1 MKGRREIDR
10 RSFLSRSAVTGGAVA
25 LGAMAPAALAG
36 CSSNSSGSPTT
47 SSGSKPGVGSGNPV
61 RGGALTVA
69 VLADIDGFYPPTNH
83 WDTNGFNY
91 ANAIYD
97 PLMAV
102 AADGSIQGYLAQS
115 MTPNSTFDTWTM
127 TLRSGIKFHDG
138 SDLTAAVVK
147 ANYDALLTSA
157 LTGPALKQVTS
168 VAATGD
174 LTVVFALEAPN
185 PLFPAGLTTQ
195 VGYVV
200 AESMIHQA
208 QSNPNSAPTPVGT
221 GPFAFQQWQ
230 PNSSFSATRNPNYW
244 RSGLPYLEQIT
255 FKPIPDTTQREATLR
270 SGGVDMIQSTDPNTI
285 MRFSGSGGSGFQVV
299 DSLNG
304 VIGQP
309 TVAFIMLNCETAPT
323 NDLRVRQAL
332 AKATDTAEIR
342 KIYDAG
348 FGGPINGLFLS
359 DSPYY
364 SNTGFP
370 TYDPTAARQLINEY
384 KAEHGT
390 PSLKLITIPD
400 PLYIKL
406 IQIIQQMWEQVGV
419 TVTLGEVEQAT
430 IITDF
435 ITGEF
440 QAATVYQFGAVTPDL
455 NYVWF
460 SSTTVSP
467 VGSIG
472 LNFPR
477 NSDPQ
482 IETALLTGRHTTD
495 QATRHKAYQTVNERL
510 AVDLPYI
517 WLSQYFFSEVAESR
531 VQNFA
536 NPTLPNGSPG
546 YAFDE
551 GIFFPTQIWM
561 AG

>member
-25 LGAMAPAALAG
+25 LGAAAPAALAG
-36 CSSNSSGSPTT
+36 CSSSSSGSPTT

-61 RGGALTVA
+61 RGGSLTVA

-102 AADGSIQGYLAQS
+102 AADGTIQGYLAQS

-168 VAATGD
+168 VTATGD

-221 GPFAFQQWQ
+221 GPFVFDQWQ

-285 MRFSGSGGSGFQVV
+285 VRFSGSGGSGFQVV
-299 DSLNG
+299 DSVTG
-304 VIGQP
+304 VIGEP

-323 NDLRVRQAL
+323 NDLRIRQAL

-359 DSPYY
+359 NSPYY

-440 QAATVYQFGAVTPDL
+440 QAATVYQFGAVDPDL

-482 IETALLTGRHTTD
+482 IESALLTGRHTTD
-495 QATRHKAYQTVNERL
+495 QAARNKAYQTVNERL

-517 WLSQYFFSEVAESR
+517 WLSQYFFSEVAENR

>member
-1 MKGRREIDR
+1 VKGRREIDR

-36 CSSNSSGSPTT
+36 CSSGSSGSPTT

-102 AADGSIQGYLAQS
+102 AADGSIQGYLAES

-168 VAATGD
+168 VTATGD
-174 LTVVFALEAPN
+174 LTVVFALAAPN

-208 QSNPNSAPTPVGT
+208 QANPNSAPTPVGT

-285 MRFSGSGGSGFQVV
+285 VRFSGSGGSGFQVV
-299 DSLNG
+299 DSVNG

-359 DSPYY
+359 NSPYY

-495 QATRHKAYQTVNERL
+495 QATRNKAYQTVNQRL

>member
-1 MKGRREIDR
+1 M
-10 RSFLSRSAVTGGAVA
+10 
-25 LGAMAPAALAG
+25 
-36 CSSNSSGSPTT
+36 
-47 SSGSKPGVGSGNPV
+47 
-61 RGGALTVA
+61 
-69 VLADIDGFYPPTNH
+69 
-83 WDTNGFNY
+83 
-91 ANAIYD
+91 
-97 PLMAV
+97 
-102 AADGSIQGYLAQS
+102 
-115 MTPNSTFDTWTM
+115 
-127 TLRSGIKFHDG
+127 
-138 SDLTAAVVK
+138 
-147 ANYDALLTSA
+147 
-157 LTGPALKQVTS
+157 
-168 VAATGD
+168 
-174 LTVVFALEAPN
+174 
-185 PLFPAGLTTQ
+185 
-195 VGYVV
+195 
-200 AESMIHQA
+200 
-208 QSNPNSAPTPVGT
+208 GT

-299 DSLNG
+299 DSVNG

-359 DSPYY
+359 NSPYY

-495 QATRHKAYQTVNERL
+495 QATRNKAYQTVNERL

>member
-1 MKGRREIDR
+1 VKGRREIDR
-10 RSFLSRSAVTGGAVA
+10 RTFLSRSAATGGAVA

-36 CSSNSSGSPTT
+36 CSSSSSGSPTT

-61 RGGALTVA
+61 RGGSLTVA

-115 MTPNSTFDTWTM
+115 MTPNSTYDSWTL

-168 VAATGD
+168 VTPSGD
-174 LTVVFALEAPN
+174 LTVVFDLEAPN

-200 AESMIHQA
+200 GEAMIQQA
-208 QSNPNSAPTPVGT
+208 KSNPNGAPTPVGT
-221 GPFAFQQWQ
+221 GPFVFQQWQ

-270 SGGVDMIQSTDPNTI
+270 TGGVDMIQSTDPNTI
-285 MRFSGSGGSGFQVV
+285 VRFSGSGGSGFQVV
-299 DSLNG
+299 DSVTG

-332 AKATDTAEIR
+332 AKATDSAAIR
-342 KIYDAG
+342 RIYDAG

-359 DSPYY
+359 NSPYY
-364 SNTGFP
+364 SDTGFP
-370 TYDPTAARQLINEY
+370 TYDPGAARQLINEY

-406 IQIIQQMWEQVGV
+406 VQIIQQMWEQVGV
-419 TVTLGEVEQAT
+419 TVTIGEVEQAT

-460 SSTTVSP
+460 STTTVSP

-495 QATRHKAYQTVNERL
+495 QATRNKAYQTVNERL
-510 AVDLPYI
+510 AKDLPYI
-517 WLSQYFFSEVAESR
+517 WLSQYFFSEVAENR

-546 YAFDE
+546 YAFEE